1 MSLLISERSLLGTFS
16 LFLKKSWKSNGFLTV
31 MGFLSQEVPSKKNTR
46 MMPSP
51 IWQTLQGRLVGP
63 SFPPNE
69 GTFEQIKAHRELKRR
84 KELLKALMFKGKV
97 SGEWFL

>member
-1 MSLLISERSLLGTFS
+1 MDFLLYGIPITRGAFE
-16 LFLKKSWKSNGFLTV
+16 
-31 MGFLSQEVPSKKNTR
+31 KNTR

-51 IWQTLQGRLVGP
+51 IWQTCRVAFGP

-97 SGEWFL
+97 SGEWWVIQNMGVGFFVGNEILASLITMNF